1 MLTPG
6 TCIRELLLC
15 NKAPLNLKQH
25 TFIIS
30 VSLSKGF
37 DHGLACSCA
46 AGSLPRLQSSF
57 RPVLGCHLKLKMG
70 KDPLPRSFIWS
81 LVGFNSLRI
90 IVLKS
95 LIPHWL
101 WARVT
106 LNSLPSGPLQHV
118 SLLYQSQKD
127 RESYSKTEVMIF
139 CNLIMDGIFHQCT
152 IFCWLGASY
161 SRGQDYTRLW
171 IPGVRAHGGLP

>member
-1 MLTPG
+1 MTHIYCP
-6 TCIRELLLC
+6 TV
-15 NKAPLNLKQH
+15 
-25 TFIIS
+25 S
-30 VSLSKGF
+30 VTQESR
-37 DHGLACSCA
+37 HGLAGSPVLE
-46 AGSLPRLQSSF
+46 SLPRLQSSF
-57 RPVLGCHLKLKMG
+57 RPVLGSHLKLQMG

-106 LNSLPSGPLQHV
+106 LNSLPSGPLQHG

-152 IFCWLGASY
+152 YFVG
-161 SRGQDYTRLW
+161 
-171 IPGVRAHGGLP
+171 